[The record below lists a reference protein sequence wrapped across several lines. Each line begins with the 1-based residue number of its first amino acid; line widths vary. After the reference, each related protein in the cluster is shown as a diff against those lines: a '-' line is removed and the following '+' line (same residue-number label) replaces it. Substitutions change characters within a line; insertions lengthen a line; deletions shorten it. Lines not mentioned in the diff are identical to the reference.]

1 VRVLGLLA
9 RQAAVALCPA
19 STMPKTLAAAKRSGW
34 GGGDDSTLVRSRA
47 RHAFCLAL
55 LGNVFTVRVLTH
67 MGTRVQ
73 FEDLDAKG
81 KAEANE
87 RLVEGQIRRLTEVC
101 MRSSAGTS
109 LVRVPKA
116 HERDLVVGLMA
127 LKVKTVQVVAG
138 GTLIKGHKEH
148 KNVGRHG
155 RRRARARFHRYGR
168 AYEVGIDASN

>member
-1 VRVLGLLA
+1 
-9 RQAAVALCPA
+9 
-19 STMPKTLAAAKRSGW
+19 MPVGVV
-34 GGGDDSTLVRSRA
+34 LVRSRA

-73 FEDLDAKG
+73 FED
-81 KAEANE
+81 
-87 RLVEGQIRRLTEVC
+87 EVC